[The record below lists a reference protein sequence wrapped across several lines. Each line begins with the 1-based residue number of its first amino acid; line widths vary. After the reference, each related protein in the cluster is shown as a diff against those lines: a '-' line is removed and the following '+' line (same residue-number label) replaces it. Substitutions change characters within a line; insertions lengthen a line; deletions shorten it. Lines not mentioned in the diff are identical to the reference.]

1 MRWPFCLGRFEKLCL
16 CAASLVLSMRPAVH
30 KQSFLKILFFQ
41 ILESD
46 ISGSLTGFFTNLCKF
61 PK

>member
-1 MRWPFCLGRFEKLCL
+1 MRWSFCLGRFEKLCL
-16 CAASLVLSMRPAVH
+16 CAASLILSMRPAVH

-46 ISGSLTGFFTNLCKF
+46 ISGSLRGI
-61 PK
+61 